1 MATLTAN
8 TAMKKSKVGAILRKN
23 KKNWVGPLECSLS
36 YRHVID
42 DLPEG
47 EGHATTDDHLINL
60 IQHVLYQLDL
70 VCYL

>member
-8 TAMKKSKVGAILRKN
+8 TAMKNLKSEPFFGKIIK
-23 KKNWVGPLECSLS
+23 WCTLECGCS

-47 EGHATTDDHLINL
+47 ECHATTDDHLINL

-70 VCYL
+70 ICYL